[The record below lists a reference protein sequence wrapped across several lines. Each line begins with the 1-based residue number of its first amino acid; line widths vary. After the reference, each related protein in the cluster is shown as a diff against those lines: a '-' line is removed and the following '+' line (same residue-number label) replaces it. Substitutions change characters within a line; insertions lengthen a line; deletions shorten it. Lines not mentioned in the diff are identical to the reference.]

1 MPFLC
6 PECNHPQLNI
16 TNKIELGP
24 DSRSDEI
31 MLQIIKCFQCGFYGI
46 AVYEESRRGSL
57 NNESYSHFGFRVSP
71 ADLQALRELIKH
83 CPEPDNRRCE
93 CFAHHTLNVK
103 DISGRWN
110 ALADVHLDGR
120 FEIER

>member
-6 PECNHPQLNI
+6 PQCKQPQLNI
-16 TNKIELGP
+16 TSKIELGP

-31 MLQIIKCFQCGFYGI
+31 MLQIVKCYQCGFSGI

-57 NNESYSHFGFRVSP
+57 DRESFTHYGYRVSS
-71 ADLQALRELIKH
+71 ADLGALRELIKN
-83 CPEPDNRRCE
+83 CPDPRNRRCE
-93 CFAHHTLNVK
+93 CFTHHTLNVK
-103 DISGRWN
+103 DISGRWY

-120 FEIER
+120 FEIAR